1 MNVSVYCMLNRCLI
15 FILMMIFVFSM
26 GGFKVMLLSRE
37 GLWENIAFL
46 AVALA
51 WAGSCKF
58 PIHHLFILFFP
69 YHWP

>member
-1 MNVSVYCMLNRCLI
+1 
-15 FILMMIFVFSM
+15 MMIFVFSM

-58 PIHHLFILFFP
+58 PIHYLFILFFRTTG
-69 YHWP
+69 HKIGMVFVCFINFFTRN